1 MPPVPAGR
9 GRWYRFVL
17 CDRYGV
23 DPAELVDAY
32 SRNAVFDVSKPAQTT
47 FVISGRS
54 PQVPDIGELY
64 TDLRAWRWNDNT
76 GADDLMFRGRIGQT
90 QDTLSAD
97 SHVVKCVT
105 ALADYRAMLTR
116 RVNPFWLFWT
126 RVEQLQDRRGP
137 HPSRQHPQLLLDAA
151 AASGTNA
158 DLGIRPAGRL
168 NPDSSPLGAGAVTM
182 LRDRVYVGG
191 ETVGSLIDDPSKPCQ
206 RVRLGD
212 RRRPRRSK
220 RPGTPQRGATITAW
234 AAEYGSTVAALS
246 RTVELGVRQPDPG
259 DRQSGLTSPS
269 RPCPRPPTRPAWS
282 DRVAT
287 PWGIWQ
293 SPGAYPDISDQ
304 TTLDQQA
311 AGLLAADALLEP
323 SYVLEEPPPA
333 AGTRRTAGLATP
345 SAPSSTP
352 AAWPWT
358 TLFRL
363 QTVAFD
369 ISDDGNRNQSRPH
382 LRRRRTEMDRP
393 EPRPVVAGRPP

>member
-9 GRWYRFVL
+9 GRWRFVL

-23 DPAELVDAY
+23 DLAELVDAY

-97 SHVVKCVT
+97 SHVVNVT
-105 ALADYRAMLTR
+105 ALDYRAMLTR

-126 RVEQLQDRRGP
+126 QVEQLQIAEDLIHHANTLNYYWTP
-137 HPSRQHPQLLLDAA
+137 PPF
-151 AASGTNA
+151 GTNA

-191 ETVGSLIDDPSKPCQ
+191 ETVGSLIDDLSNC
-206 RVRLGD
+206 VNGFDWEIGADLGA
-212 RRRPRRSK
+212 RFWY
-220 RPGTPQRGATITAW
+220 PQRGATITGW

-246 RTVELGVRQPDPG
+246 RTVNSSAYANWIRVTGKAADPAVPPMSSTAY
-259 DRQSGLTSPS
+259 QAGL
-269 RPCPRPPTRPAWS
+269 S
-282 DRVAT
+282 DPVAT

-323 SYVLEEPPPA
+323 SYVLE
-333 AGTRRTAGLATP
+333 ATP
-345 SAPSSTP
+345 GRWNPSDCWLGDTVRVIVNSGRL
-352 AAWPWT
+352 AVDNA
-358 TLFRL
+358 FRL

-369 ISDDGNRNQSRPH
+369 ISDDGTETKAALTFGAAEPKWTDQNLDLS
-382 LRRRRTEMDRP
+382 LRVDRLERR
-393 EPRPVVAGRPP
+393 